1 MNNNTQIETVEEAA
15 KRIFQEQNPQ
25 DGSCPLWA
33 IKLSKEVA
41 NWQKQQD
48 EAKYNSLSVD
58 ELLLEREKLEKLI
71 RSKDEMALVNYELKK
86 LEIN

>member
-1 MNNNTQIETVEEAA
+1 MDNNTQIETVREAA
-15 KRIFQEQNPQ
+15 DKYWEANKYKSDYPHCPFSFQ
-25 DGSCPLWA
+25 DG
-33 IKLSKEVA
+33 A

-48 EAKYNSLSVD
+48 EAKYNSLSVY

-71 RSKDEMALVNYELKK
+71 RSKDEMALVNYELKQ

>member
-1 MNNNTQIETVEEAA
+1 MNNNTQIETAVLAGA
-15 KRIFQEQNPQ
+15 RLRFVI
-25 DGSCPLWA
+25 GSGVSDV
-33 IKLSKEVA
+33 KSFVKGSD
-41 NWQKQQD
+41 WQKQQD

-71 RSKDEMALVNYELKK
+71 RSKDEMALVNYELKQ